1 MVRWSCSVCDKTY
14 VSVFRRRPI
23 NFWSALP
30 MPLPIGAMHSAKLHR
45 VCSLA
50 CREVII
56 KHERETQTVWGEEE

>member
-1 MVRWSCSVCDKTY
+1 MYWECSVCSKKW
-14 VSVFRRRPI
+14 VSVFKRRPI
-23 NFWSALP
+23 DFFSALP

-56 KHERETQTVWGEEE
+56 KHEAETKTVWGEEE